1 MRVLSLD
8 ASTTCIGWSIWEDD
22 DLLKYGKQK
31 ADKKL
36 DWDIRIRK
44 FAPFLYNLGK
54 QAKIDKIYIEDVPL
68 YEKGKNG
75 KNGGSAKGK
84 STLVKLGA
92 IRGMVLTVGELLKVE
107 VEPIKVFEWRK
118 SMGINTGDKH
128 RDVKKV
134 KSIRLANE
142 LFNLHLNLVFTKS
155 GRYSEDKSDDDIS
168 DSILLYASTRD
179 KYRNRNRV
187 IIENLLGEV
196 V

>member
-22 DLLKYGKQK
+22 NLLKYGKQK

-54 QAKIDKIYIEDVPL
+54 QTKIEKIYIEDVPL
-68 YEKGKNG
+68 YEKG

-92 IRGMVLTVGELLKVE
+92 IRGMVLTVAELLKVE
-107 VEPIKVFEWRK
+107 VKPIKVFEWRK
-118 SMGINTGDKH
+118 SIGINTGDKH
-128 RDVKKV
+128 RDIKKV
-134 KSIRLANE
+134 KSIKLANE

-179 KYRNRNRV
+179 KYRNRNRI

>member
-31 ADKKL
+31 SDKKL
-36 DWDIRIRK
+36 DWNTRVQD

-54 QAKIDKIYIEDVPL
+54 KASIEKIYIEDVPL
-68 YEKGKNG
+68 YEKGR
-75 KNGGSAKGK
+75 NGGSAKGK
-84 STLVKLGA
+84 ETLVKLGA
-92 IRGMVLTVGELLKVE
+92 VRGMVLTIGKLLKVD
-107 VEPIKVFEWRK
+107 VKPITVSKWRK
-118 SMGINTGDKH
+118 DIGINIGDKH

-134 KSIRLANE
+134 KSIKLANE
-142 LFNLHLNLVFTKS
+142 MFNLHLALEFTKS
-155 GRYSEDKSDDDIS
+155 GRYSEEKSDDDIA

-179 KYRNRNRV
+179 KYKNRNRV
-187 IIENLLGEV
+187 IVENLLGEV